1 MVIIKILNLLI
12 IGTWGVPGSFMLHA
26 PTARIFSLGSSYTSL
41 TGDPA
46 SIYYNPAGIAESN
59 PQEIQFSQSPLPL
72 GGQYGWISYVRPTL
86 RIGNFG
92 ASILFMNSAKTKITD
107 PQGQEVGNFTHF
119 ESAFYFTY
127 AREFSKYFDVGLSYK
142 LLYKT
147 VSRYSSIGHSFDVG
161 FIILPENVYKIGLS
175 FVNALNVP
183 YKLIEE
189 SEKIPLTIRAGLSS
203 SLFEG
208 KLNLLLDFFS
218 ITGWNENFYSFGA
231 EYYPVDLFSVRIG
244 VSKYNFTAGS
254 GFFLKLP
261 GKKIGIDFGGA
272 YQYESNGLFP
282 LTGFITLWFQFAGFR
297 VEVLP
302 NVRVFSP
309 RSRENNILRIDLFT
323 QTRHEIE
330 KWQFVIKDSKGEI
343 KRIYKDFGD
352 APKELLWDGRDD
364 LGNLVSDGSYHYEFR
379 VVQKDGSVLTDLGF
393 LADVKT
399 LGPKGEIFYREKGK
413 TPVEKEEIEQKE
425 GIEQK

>member
-1 MVIIKILNLLI
+1 MVIINFLNLI
-12 IGTWGVPGSFMLHA
+12 IFGTWGVPGSFMLHA
-26 PTARIFSLGSSYTSL
+26 PTARIFSLGSSYTAL

-72 GGQYGWISYVRPTL
+72 GGQYGWLSYVRPTL
-86 RIGNFG
+86 RIGSFG
-92 ASILFMNSAKTKITD
+92 FAILFINSGKTQIVD
-107 PQGQEVGNFTHF
+107 PDGRFGGNFNDF
-119 ESAFYFTY
+119 ESALYFSY
-127 AREFSKYFDVGLSYK
+127 AREFSKYLDMGLSYK

-147 VSRYSSIGHSFDVG
+147 ISRYASMGHSFDFG
-161 FIILPENVYKIGLS
+161 FIILPENIYKIGLS
-175 FVNALNVP
+175 LVNAVNVP

-189 SEKIPLTIRAGLSS
+189 SEEIPLTLRAGLSS
-203 SLFEG
+203 NLFEG

-218 ITGWNENFYSFGA
+218 ITGWNENFYSFGI
-231 EYYPVDLFSVRIG
+231 EYYPIDLFSLRIG
-244 VSKYNFTAGS
+244 ISKYNFTAGS
-254 GFFLKLP
+254 GVFLKLP

-297 VEVLP
+297 VEVSP

-323 QTRHEIE
+323 QTKHEIE

-343 KRIYKDFGD
+343 KRIYKDFGEP
-352 APKELLWDGRDD
+352 AKELLWDGRDD
-364 LGNLVSDGSYHYEFR
+364 LGILVSDGSYYYEFR
-379 VVQKDGSVLTDLGF
+379 VVQKDGSVLTDSGF
-393 LADVKT
+393 LAEVKT

-413 TPVEKEEIEQKE
+413 VPEEKEEIEQK
-425 GIEQK
+425 